1 MAWLELKFAVQRATL
16 TSVMSSKMD
25 QPPPDSD
32 IALIQL
38 LYNLTRRVT
47 KGLLQCY
54 IRRD

>member
-1 MAWLELKFAVQRATL
+1 MAGLELKFVVQRATL